1 MEDSVLDTRSEMQS
15 RLCTRAGTG
24 VVCGPSQ
31 NALASI
37 VGGQQRRLCVEFD
50 LHVASRCSSPWTYS
64 HGRHRN
70 WFSARHVATG
80 IAATWTLAT
89 PAQAAINAQCYAV
102 VERCLGLALCAET
115 KRPNPPLSR
124 TSQSF
129 PKLFLLAG
137 PEVQA
142 GFASDQLLSMIAP
155 KCLQHGLQPWRGAA
169 AASSPTFAL
178 SAARS
183 KRQSALRPASR
194 LSQFCW
200 ATAIAGSRAYRVRGS
215 GESSGA
221 SDAARLLPIIDLAN
235 YAPAM
240 RANAELRN
248 APTDSAAATGDGEG
262 EGSAVE
268 TAGCSDD
275 PFAVSLYACA
285 PIRRGQEVLIDYGH
299 GKEYCNERL
308 LLEYGFVIEDIPGD
322 RLNLPLGA
330 IAVGL
335 SAAVQ
340 AAEKAEAAAAA
351 DSNGRGASVRELE
364 VDEEELGGHQARL
377 LSELGDVDAAGL
389 VFHRDGTPSAATH
402 GLVLC
407 LTARKAAELN
417 YPSIEALIASSVK
430 DHPEHS
436 SRANLALSTVASA
449 AIEEIDGAMSA
460 WVDVERAQGTQS
472 EGGEA
477 LSSFEAAARD
487 YCRSRRAIL
496 GRARAAL
503 PQ

>member
-1 MEDSVLDTRSEMQS
+1 MHSLLSWAVSKGAYVSNSISMSPPDAAVRGLIATEDIETGSVLVTLPQALQLGVDSCDASPGLQS
-15 RLCTRAGTG
+15 MLNAT
-24 VVCGPSQ
+24 PS
-31 NALASI
+31 
-37 VGGQQRRLCVEFD
+37 
-50 LHVASRCSSPWTYS
+50 W
-64 HGRHRN
+64 
-70 WFSARHVATG
+70 SAR
-80 IAATWTLAT
+80 
-89 PAQAAINAQCYAV
+89 
-102 VERCLGLALCAET
+102 LGLALCAET
-115 KRPNPPLSR
+115 KRPNSPFEPYISELPQTLSC
-124 TSQSF
+124 S
-129 PKLFLLAG
+129 LA

-142 GFASDQLLSMIAP
+142 GFASDLTAE
-155 KCLQHGLQPWRGAA
+155 HD
-169 AASSPTFAL
+169 
-178 SAARS
+178 RS
-183 KRQSALRPASR
+183 KVLAAWPPTLARVQQQRRALRSLYLRLVQSANQPSDPPLEF
-194 LSQFCW
+194 SQFCW

-460 WVDVERAQGTQS
+460 WVDVERAQGTIQS